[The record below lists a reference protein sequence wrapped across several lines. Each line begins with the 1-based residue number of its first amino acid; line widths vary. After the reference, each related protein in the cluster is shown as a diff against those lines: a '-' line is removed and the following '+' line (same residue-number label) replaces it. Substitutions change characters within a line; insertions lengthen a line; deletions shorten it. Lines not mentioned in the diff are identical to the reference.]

1 MSEFKK
7 YPSTDDSAESLR
19 NRPKSPI
26 NRNWSWS
33 PKAPNSHYVVECID
47 FSGFNHSIV
56 NKPYE
61 VVEASENILP
71 DFLPDSDPINER
83 DAFLNDEIN
92 NMKIKSA
99 NDKEECSL
107 DNIL

>member
-33 PKAPNSHYVVECID
+33 PNAPNTHYVVDRID
-47 FSGFNHSIV
+47 FSGLNHHSIA

-61 VVEASENILP
+61 VVEASENIMP
-71 DFLPDSDPINER
+71 EMLPDSDPLKER
-83 DAFLNDEIN
+83 ETFLKDEIEY
-92 NMKIKSA
+92 MKIQSA
-99 NDKEECSL
+99 SEDKTL
-107 DNIL
+107 